1 MNVGDFPLTML
12 LDVAAAA
19 DEPASNGVVRDA
31 AVACTVV
38 EYGQDW
44 RADSD
49 DARVLIF
56 TSSPLSLELE
66 VMAGHIVGQI
76 VPPGPGEILVETND
90 GATFQVEADDI
101 GFFELSG
108 GPRGPVRLRCDTP
121 TGRLITDW
129 VCL

>member
-1 MNVGDFPLTML
+1 MYVGDFPLTAL
-12 LDVAAAA
+12 LDAQ
-19 DEPASNGVVRDA
+19 EPGHEVGHEAP
-31 AVACTVV
+31 VACTIV
-38 EYGQDW
+38 EYGRDW

-66 VMAGHIVGQI
+66 VIAGHVVGQI
-76 VPPGPGEILVETND
+76 VPPGPGEILVETSD
-90 GATFQVEADDI
+90 GATFQVDADDI
-101 GFFELSG
+101 GFFDLSG
-108 GPRGPVRLRCDTP
+108 GPRGSVRLRCDTP

>member
-1 MNVGDFPLTML
+1 MHVGDCPPTAL
-12 LDVAAAA
+12 LDAGGLNLEAGYDLAAA
-19 DEPASNGVVRDA
+19 
-31 AVACTVV
+31 ACTVV

-44 RADSD
+44 RSEED

-56 TSSPLSLELE
+56 TASPLSLELE

-76 VPPGPGEILVETND
+76 VPPGPGAILLETSD
-90 GATFQVEADDI
+90 GAAFRVEADDI
-101 GFFELSG
+101 GFFDLSG
-108 GPRGPVRLRCDTP
+108 VPRGSVRLRCDTP

>member
-1 MNVGDFPLTML
+1 MNVGDFPLTTL
-12 LDVAAAA
+12 LDAEELQWHG
-19 DEPASNGVVRDA
+19 DVRDTP
-31 AVACTVV
+31 VVCTIV

-44 RADSD
+44 RAESD

-76 VPPGPGEILVETND
+76 VPPGAGEILVETSD
-90 GATFQVEADDI
+90 GATFHVTADDI
-101 GFFELSG
+101 GFFDLSG
-108 GPRGPVRLRCDTP
+108 GPRGSVRLRCETP

>member
-1 MNVGDFPLTML
+1 MNVGDFPLTTL
-12 LDVAAAA
+12 LDAATAE
-19 DEPASNGVVRDA
+19 DEPTSHEVVRDA
-31 AVACTVV
+31 AVACTLV

-56 TSSPLSLELE
+56 TTSPLSLELE
-66 VMAGHIVGQI
+66 VTAGHIVGQI
-76 VPPGPGEILVETND
+76 VPPGPGEILVETSD

-108 GPRGPVRLRCDTP
+108 APRGSVRLRCDTR

>member
-1 MNVGDFPLTML
+1 MYVGDFPLTAL
-12 LDVAAAA
+12 LDAQ
-19 DEPASNGVVRDA
+19 EPGHEVGHEAPA
-31 AVACTVV
+31 ACTIV
-38 EYGQDW
+38 EYGRDW

-66 VMAGHIVGQI
+66 VIAGHIVGQI
-76 VPPGPGEILVETND
+76 VPPGPGEILVETSD
-90 GATFQVEADDI
+90 GATFQVDADDI
-101 GFFELSG
+101 GFFDLSG
-108 GPRGPVRLRCDTP
+108 GPRGSVRLRCDTP

>member
-1 MNVGDFPLTML
+1 MYVGDFPLTAL
-12 LDVAAAA
+12 LDAQELGHAVGHEA
-19 DEPASNGVVRDA
+19 P
-31 AVACTVV
+31 VACTIV
-38 EYGQDW
+38 EYGRDW

-66 VMAGHIVGQI
+66 VMAGHVVGQI
-76 VPPGPGEILVETND
+76 VPPGPGEILVETSD

-108 GPRGPVRLRCDTP
+108 GPRGSVRLRCDTP
-121 TGRLITDW
+121 AGRLITNW

>member
-1 MNVGDFPLTML
+1 MNVGDFPLTAL
-12 LDVAAAA
+12 LDA
-19 DEPASNGVVRDA
+19 DERGHEAVHEAPA
-31 AVACTVV
+31 ACTIV

-44 RADSD
+44 RTESN

-66 VMAGHIVGQI
+66 VMAGQVVGQI

-101 GFFELSG
+101 GFFDLSG
-108 GPRGPVRLRCDTP
+108 GPRGSVRLQCDTP

>member
-1 MNVGDFPLTML
+1 MHVGDCPPTALFNAEEL
-12 LDVAAAA
+12 
-19 DEPASNGVVRDA
+19 EPEPGHDL

-44 RADSD
+44 RSAED

-56 TSSPLSLELE
+56 TASPLSLELE
-66 VMAGHIVGQI
+66 VMAGHVVGQI
-76 VPPGPGEILVETND
+76 VPPGPGQILLETSD
-90 GATFQVEADDI
+90 GATFRVEADDI
-101 GFFELSG
+101 GFFEISG
-108 GPRGPVRLRCDTP
+108 GPRGSVRLRCDTP

>member
-1 MNVGDFPLTML
+1 MNVGDLPLTTL
-12 LDVAAAA
+12 LDAEELEWHEVVHDAAAA
-19 DEPASNGVVRDA
+19 
-31 AVACTVV
+31 CTIV

-44 RADSD
+44 RADAA

-66 VMAGHIVGQI
+66 VLAGHIVGQI
-76 VPPGPGEILVETND
+76 VPPGPGEILVETSH
-90 GATFQVEADDI
+90 GATFQVDADDI
-101 GFFELSG
+101 GFFDLSG
-108 GPRGPVRLRCDTP
+108 GPRGSVRLRCETP

>member
-1 MNVGDFPLTML
+1 MHVGDFPFAAL
-12 LDVAAAA
+12 LDAEEHQWHEVV
-19 DEPASNGVVRDA
+19 DDTPA
-31 AVACTVV
+31 ACTIV

-66 VMAGHIVGQI
+66 VMAGHVVGQI
-76 VPPGPGEILVETND
+76 VPPGPGEILVETSD
-90 GATFQVEADDI
+90 GTTFQVDADDI
-101 GFFELSG
+101 GFFDLSG
-108 GPRGPVRLRCDTP
+108 GPRGSVRLRCDTP
-121 TGRLITDW
+121 TGRLTTDW

>member
-1 MNVGDFPLTML
+1 MASAIFWMEHGWNGSSSQF
-12 LDVAAAA
+12 VAFSGSTGRWNHP
-19 DEPASNGVVRDA
+19 D
-31 AVACTVV
+31 
-38 EYGQDW
+38 

-66 VMAGHIVGQI
+66 VMAGHVVGQI
-76 VPPGPGEILVETND
+76 VPPGPGEILVETSD

-108 GPRGPVRLRCDTP
+108 GPRGSVRLRCDTP
-121 TGRLITDW
+121 AGRLITDW

>member
-1 MNVGDFPLTML
+1 MYVGDFPLTAL
-12 LDVAAAA
+12 LDAQ
-19 DEPASNGVVRDA
+19 EPGHEVGHEAPA
-31 AVACTVV
+31 ACTIV
-38 EYGQDW
+38 EYGRDW

-66 VMAGHIVGQI
+66 VMAGHVVGQI
-76 VPPGPGEILVETND
+76 VPPGPGEILVETSD
-90 GATFQVEADDI
+90 GAIFQVNADDI
-101 GFFELSG
+101 GFFDLSG
-108 GPRGPVRLRCDTP
+108 GPRGSVRLRCDTP

>member
-1 MNVGDFPLTML
+1 MNVGDLPHTTL
-12 LDVAAAA
+12 LDAEELKWHEVVHDAVAA
-19 DEPASNGVVRDA
+19 
-31 AVACTVV
+31 CTIV

-44 RADSD
+44 RADPD

-76 VPPGPGEILVETND
+76 VPPGPGEILVEASD
-90 GATFQVEADDI
+90 GVTFQVDADDI
-101 GFFELSG
+101 GFFDLSG
-108 GPRGPVRLRCDTP
+108 SPRGSVRLRCDTP